1 MKLKNFI
8 CYQGVLLGE
17 CMTFNQ
23 GVTGSN
29 PVGLTTFFVRL
40 IRKTYPF
47 QQNLV
52 HQKTRESEPL

>member
-29 PVGLTTFFVRL
+29 PVGLTIFLVRF
-40 IRKTYPF
+40 IRNIYPF
-47 QQNLV
+47 QHYLV
-52 HQKTRESEPL
+52 HQKARESEPL

>member
-23 GVTGSN
+23 GVAGSN
-29 PVGLTTFFVRL
+29 PAGLTTFL
-40 IRKTYPF
+40 K
-47 QQNLV
+47 
-52 HQKTRESEPL
+52 